1 MQDFQNFRNS
11 CSKDKKRS
19 WREADLNF
27 QLRSIHE
34 FVDEGTG
41 NRDNPLEFSFRTTL
55 RSSLEF
61 DLSEDY
67 GPTTRWRWHMDTR
80 DKDNFTW
87 KEPVSSDYD
96 TRFNRIK
103 NMLKQV
109 DPKNSMLNNML
120 KEEEENLK
128 KSPAHST
135 EEL

>member
-1 MQDFQNFRNS
+1 
-11 CSKDKKRS
+11 
-19 WREADLNF
+19 
-27 QLRSIHE
+27 
-34 FVDEGTG
+34 
-41 NRDNPLEFSFRTTL
+41 
-55 RSSLEF
+55 
-61 DLSEDY
+61 
-67 GPTTRWRWHMDTR
+67 MDTR

-109 DPKNSMLNNML
+109 DPKNSMLNNLL
-120 KEEEENLK
+120 KEEEEKLK